1 MKDFFSKPIGRRLII
16 GLLLIA
22 LAVILGILMD
32 GEFTGPDSLM
42 LHRLIF
48 IVCVIGLGLGGLA
61 FIFLSWWG
69 LLLGVGFVLV
79 IALPQALPDPWNRYF
94 SFLYLAALLGLP
106 PLVSW
111 LKQHRKT
118 ASAPEITLSA
128 PDEEEGWEPFTLI
141 DNSIVVL
148 NELSGRVYQLVY
160 KNGRLYGYWI
170 GKELKGIDETK
181 LQTKTK
187 RFQTPSPQF
196 IYRRGEIRSVK
207 ESPYRNQAAFTL
219 RAQNHTYRFV
229 PFWISSE
236 EEMYTFFQQFSPDT
250 LPKRTNKKPVS
261 KPQKSRRAKLR
272 QLRTALM
279 IAIGAIALPWL
290 FLDVPYKLFS
300 ALSLLPFPI
309 ILATICLFPDDVS
322 LDENMRQKT
331 GGSVE
336 FFMPLVFSGFA
347 PALRTLLDF
356 NILAWKPL
364 LIYAGILL
372 VLVAVLLLVFYQE
385 LRQRI
390 GMFLG
395 ILFLCIFFCFGSIGQ
410 LNYLLDTSAPQR
422 QSATITD
429 MHISTGSKS
438 PDRYVLTV
446 ITLSG
451 TEMELQTSKEH
462 YNSLTIG
469 ENVTVY
475 ISEGGLGIPYAIV
488 D

>member
-1 MKDFFSKPIGRRLII
+1 M
-16 GLLLIA
+16 
-22 LAVILGILMD
+22 
-32 GEFTGPDSLM
+32 TT
-42 LHRLIF
+42 
-48 IVCVIGLGLGGLA
+48 
-61 FIFLSWWG
+61 
-69 LLLGVGFVLV
+69 
-79 IALPQALPDPWNRYF
+79 
-94 SFLYLAALLGLP
+94 
-106 PLVSW
+106 W
-111 LKQHRKT
+111 LKKHRKT

-170 GKELKGIDETK
+170 GREVKGIDETK

-462 YNSLTIG
+462 YNALSIG
-469 ENVTVY
+469 DNVTVY
-475 ISEGGLGIPYAIV
+475 IKEGGLGISYAV
-488 D
+488 AD

>member
-1 MKDFFSKPIGRRLII
+1 
-16 GLLLIA
+16 
-22 LAVILGILMD
+22 
-32 GEFTGPDSLM
+32 
-42 LHRLIF
+42 
-48 IVCVIGLGLGGLA
+48 
-61 FIFLSWWG
+61 
-69 LLLGVGFVLV
+69 
-79 IALPQALPDPWNRYF
+79 
-94 SFLYLAALLGLP
+94 
-106 PLVSW
+106 
-111 LKQHRKT
+111 
-118 ASAPEITLSA
+118 
-128 PDEEEGWEPFTLI
+128 
-141 DNSIVVL
+141 
-148 NELSGRVYQLVY
+148 
-160 KNGRLYGYWI
+160 
-170 GKELKGIDETK
+170 
-181 LQTKTK
+181 
-187 RFQTPSPQF
+187 
-196 IYRRGEIRSVK
+196 
-207 ESPYRNQAAFTL
+207 
-219 RAQNHTYRFV
+219 
-229 PFWISSE
+229 
-236 EEMYTFFQQFSPDT
+236 MYTFFQQFSPDT